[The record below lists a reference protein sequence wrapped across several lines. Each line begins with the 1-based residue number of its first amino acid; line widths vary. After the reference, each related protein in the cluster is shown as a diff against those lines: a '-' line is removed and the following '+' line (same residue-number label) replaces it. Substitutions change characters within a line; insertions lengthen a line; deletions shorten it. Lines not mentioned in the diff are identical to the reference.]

1 MQREIREQDEE
12 RDAEIAKL
20 KEMKD
25 KLTEQEY
32 DQKVREASQQGIQRE
47 NNTLRFTLEFVQDL
61 ISDTQHMDIDIFSER
76 SPKSKE
82 VEAASSDMI
91 NKSDSKP
98 VAKEPKFNVESLRT
112 DLDTYTEF
120 KSKLMEL
127 LGQIEAEIF
136 GRQTH

>member
-1 MQREIREQDEE
+1 
-12 RDAEIAKL
+12 
-20 KEMKD
+20 
-25 KLTEQEY
+25 
-32 DQKVREASQQGIQRE
+32 
-47 NNTLRFTLEFVQDL
+47 
-61 ISDTQHMDIDIFSER
+61 MDIDIFSER